1 MGRSI
6 LAALAIFVG
15 TGTATHA
22 GCATSTCPT
31 GEQTTTTQQATEVTL
46 ERRIENALK
55 DLEIFNARAY
65 KPDNLQATEVTLE
78 RTIENAIKD
87 LDSATA
93 RTLNAD
99 QERLNELMR
108 KSGVYR

>member
-1 MGRSI
+1 MGLSI
-6 LAALAIFVG
+6 FAALAIFIG
-15 TGTATHA
+15 IGIPAHA
-22 GCATSTCPT
+22 SCATSTCPT
-31 GEQTTTTQQATEVTL
+31 DEQPTTAQQATETTL

>member
-1 MGRSI
+1 MGLSI

-15 TGTATHA
+15 TGTAAHA
-22 GCATSTCPT
+22 GCATSTCPA
-31 GEQTTTTQQATEVTL
+31 GERPTTTQQATEVTL
-46 ERRIENALK
+46 ERRIENAL
-55 DLEIFNARAY
+55 
-65 KPDNLQATEVTLE
+65 
-78 RTIENAIKD
+78 KD